1 MEFCMSDNN
10 ESDPSIVQRRQPT
23 EAELRRARAAQKLR
37 ENLQRRKQQARA
49 RRDGEAD
56 LTDGLPAAKPH
67 QSDD

>member
-1 MEFCMSDNN
+1 MSDKN
-10 ESDPSIVQRRQPT
+10 EPNPVSIQRRQPT
-23 EAELRRARAAQKLR
+23 EAEVRRARAAQKLR